1 MVTKLQIW
9 GAEISQD
16 RAGEYVQQNCHVW
29 CPKWILFKSPSVCWL
44 KQGIPNLW
52 MMKTQLI
59 QQRVYNPEKNHQPT
73 IIYQSTS
80 SFMISYVEWLKRL
93 KSLFSVNHNIS
104 HDLWFLGSVTVRS
117 LICPDLLVKSREMP
131 SFAQH
136 EPRTTQPGEAEDLV
150 DVVGQNLGTL
160 GIPSCRWYSW
170 TAIYPVTW

>member
-1 MVTKLQIW
+1 MATKLQIW

-131 SFAQH
+131 SFVLATRLNPLLLLSTSLG
-136 EPRTTQPGEAEDLV
+136 PRSLGKQRIWLMLWVKTLV
-150 DVVGQNLGTL
+150 
-160 GIPSCRWYSW
+160 P
-170 TAIYPVTW
+170 